1 MEIHILWG
9 GPGQGKS
16 TYIAEQLG
24 IWAAANKIALGRTLV
39 LGPTG
44 VACVSLA
51 DSLGSL
57 PRGEL
62 QIMTLARFA
71 LVGPGLSA
79 VPQFDAVVID
89 EFWACSTEQLLAVR
103 GALQSRLAPQFCLLL
118 SGDPMQL
125 PPPDNAAH
133 KLHTEWISTLRAAHP
148 AALRVVR
155 LSSAIPP
162 RFARA
167 HAPLPPEL
175 APDVPV
181 REIDALAWATVVDD
195 LWHARAADPD
205 VAAALA
211 ALWTQPPPKH
221 AFTLTATIAAARAY
235 NTECVKDTS
244 GVDPEYLH
252 GSCPK
257 TLRGLK
263 AGMPVIVRRNLN
275 ITRRWVNGTQARISA
290 FSDACVILVR
300 DSDSDKIG
308 VSAMPR
314 FDSPREL
321 EYPFSL
327 GFASTVHSLQGCT
340 MTEPYVID
348 DSILRARYTPYT
360 LFLVAVSRAVCPSLI
375 RVRGA
380 RAGEVVNFLTRNHTA
395 LRQPGAAAGPR
406 ELLERLG
413 QEAGAGKTLRHS
425 KLAAGA
431 LRGAGNDQTR
441 ADAPPAHAAP
451 PAKVRRTGD

>member
-24 IWAAANKIALGRTLV
+24 LWALEKKIALARTLV

-51 DSLGSL
+51 DSLGAL
-57 PRGEL
+57 PRHEL

-71 LVGPGLSA
+71 MVAQTPVLAPCY
-79 VPQFDAVVID
+79 DALVID
-89 EFWACSTEQLLAVR
+89 EFWACPTEQLVAAR
-103 GALQSRLAPQFCLLL
+103 RALESRLGARFCMLL

-125 PPPDNAAH
+125 PPPDSAAH
-133 KLHTEWISTLRAAHP
+133 KFHTEWVSSLFAMNGGAV
-148 AALRVVR
+148 RVVR
-155 LSSAIPP
+155 LQSVIPP

-167 HAPLPPEL
+167 RVDLPLTLSPEC
-175 APDVPV
+175 AV
-181 REIDALAWATVVDD
+181 RSIDALAWATVVDD
-195 LWHARAADPD
+195 LWHGRAVDAD

-211 ALWTQPPPKH
+211 AVWTQPAPR

-235 NTECVKDTS
+235 NTECVRAES
-244 GVDPEYLH
+244 GIEPEYLH

-257 TLRGLK
+257 TLRGL
-263 AGMPVIVRRNLN
+263 AVGMPVIVRRNLN

-300 DSDSDKIG
+300 DDGDKIG
-308 VSAMPR
+308 VSPQPR
-314 FDSPREL
+314 FDSPREI

-327 GFASTVHSLQGCT
+327 GYASTVHSLQGCT
-340 MTEPYVID
+340 MTEPFVVD
-348 DSILRARYTPYT
+348 ESIVRAAYNPYT
-360 LFLVAVSRAVCPSLI
+360 LFLVAASRAVCPSLI
-375 RVRGA
+375 RVRGLA
-380 RAGEVVNFLTRNHTA
+380 AGEVARFLQREHTA
-395 LRQPGAAAGPR
+395 VRRPAASTGPR

-413 QEAGAGKTLRHS
+413 QEASAPSTLRHS
-425 KLAAGA
+425 KLAAA
-431 LRGAGNDQTR
+431 LQPT
-441 ADAPPAHAAP
+441 PVLAAP
-451 PAKVRRTGD
+451 QRKRARES

>member
-24 IWAAANKIALGRTLV
+24 LWAAAKKIALSRTLV

-71 LVGPGLSA
+71 LLGPSLPPS
-79 VPQFDAVVID
+79 PQFDAVVID
-89 EFWACSTEQLLAVR
+89 EFWASSTEHLLAVR
-103 GALQSRLAPQFCLLL
+103 AALQSRLAPRFCLLL

-133 KLHTEWISTLRAAHP
+133 KLHVEWIATLRATHP
-148 AALRVVR
+148 TAVRIVR
-155 LSSAIPP
+155 LSSIIPP

-167 HAPLPPEL
+167 HAPLPPSL
-175 APDVPV
+175 APDVHV
-181 REIDALAWATVVDD
+181 REIDALAWATVIDD

-211 ALWTQPPPKH
+211 ALWTQVSPPG

-235 NTECVKDTS
+235 NTECVRGLS

-257 TLRGLK
+257 TLRGL
-263 AGMPVIVRRNLN
+263 APHMPVIVRRNIN

-300 DSDSDKIG
+300 DNDGEKIG
-308 VSAMPR
+308 VSPMAR

-348 DSILRARYTPYT
+348 DSILRAAFCPYT
-360 LFLVAVSRAVCPSLI
+360 LFLVAASRAVCPSLI
-375 RVRGA
+375 RIRGVS
-380 RAGEVVNFLTRNHTA
+380 AGEVVRFLMRDHAA
-395 LRQPGAAAGPR
+395 LRRPAAAAAPR

-413 QEAGAGKTLRHS
+413 QETAAPQTLRHS
-425 KLAAGA
+425 KLAAVDPSHP
-431 LRGAGNDQTR
+431 LEPR
-441 ADAPPAHAAP
+441 
-451 PAKVRRTGD
+451 KKRRIVDD